1 KADTQSASA
10 ARQPTLPVAPAVPAE
25 EESLPLAD
33 ESSADLRQG
42 GAQLSEALL
51 ADLFPAGDAAIWG
64 EVRTA
69 DGEPLPGVK
78 ISARRMSKPQ
88 FEERLAGWNRQHA
101 DQLDTLDEA
110 ERDRISG
117 LAMRMWADDGEFSAV
132 TGADG

>member
-1 KADTQSASA
+1 RTFHSCLEARKIMRQVLWPISVVIALVAGVVIGLALGSSSTAPGAAPKADTQSASA

-42 GAQLSEALL
+42 GAQISEALL
-51 ADLFPAGDAAIWG
+51 ADLFPTGDAAIWG

-88 FEERLAGWNRQHA
+88 
-101 DQLDTLDEA
+101 
-110 ERDRISG
+110 
-117 LAMRMWADDGEFSAV
+117 
-132 TGADG
+132 